1 MMLQWA
7 VLGGVVNSLL
17 LILQQFTSLVSESG
31 NKHRRIT
38 DDRNGSQ
45 STSFRRTAECRFC
58 QKRKSPVPPR
68 AGRNSRHPLSDGTL
82 LLFGWST
89 TVIFEALRKAMVTSY
104 TSGETPN
111 DR

>member
-1 MMLQWA
+1 MS
-7 VLGGVVNSLL
+7 VLPKAEV
-17 LILQQFTSLVSESG
+17 TRAAA
-31 NKHRRIT
+31 RR
-38 DDRNGSQ
+38 SH
-45 STSFRRTAECRFC
+45 
-58 QKRKSPVPPR
+58 
-68 AGRNSRHPLSDGTL
+68 NSRHPLSDGTL